1 MNKLKVDYV
10 VGKWTGEVNSLV
22 RYASEIMRGG
32 GDEIDG
38 RLISHNR
45 ELPLPGLRRL
55 PGITTYPFTVR
66 KDARPT
72 SIKHICSHIQA
83 HLLNYLDLRPAVV
96 SCMDVYALEGE
107 EYPRLDRKM
116 MAYSFR
122 GLLKADRIIS
132 ISQFTKNKLLG
143 LFEYREDHIHVI
155 PLGVDHARYYPQAQ
169 REALRGQYGLPRNKR
184 IILYVG
190 SEQPRKN
197 LPTLI
202 KAFAALRKERD
213 DVTLVKVGRPQS
225 AEGRKRVMET
235 IGKQRLERDVFFI
248 DYAAE
253 QDLPGIY
260 NAVDVFVFPSRYE
273 GFGLPP
279 LEAMACGCPVIAS
292 NAASLPEVLG
302 NAAILCQP
310 DDVASLAE
318 QMGKVLTDEAMRD
331 SLISR
336 GLARA
341 AEFDWNKT
349 AGETLKVY
357 HEFV

>member
-1 MNKLKVDYV
+1 VNKLKVDYV
-10 VGKWTGEVNSLV
+10 VGKWAGEVNSLV
-22 RYASEIMRGG
+22 RYAGEIMELS

-38 RLISHNR
+38 RLISQNR

-55 PGITTYPFTVR
+55 PGITSYPFIVHRGVR
-66 KDARPT
+66 PE

-83 HLLNYLDLRPAVV
+83 HLLNYLDLHPAVV

-107 EYPRLDRKM
+107 GYPRLDRKM

-132 ISQFTKNKLLG
+132 ISQFTKNELLR
-143 LFEYREDHIHVI
+143 LFEYREDRIHVI
-155 PLGVDHARYYPQAQ
+155 PLGVDHARYYPLAQ
-169 REALRGQYGLPRNKR
+169 REALRGKYGLPWDKR

-202 KAFAALRKERD
+202 KAFAALRNERD
-213 DVTLVKVGRPQS
+213 DVTLVKVGRSQS
-225 AEGRKRVMET
+225 AEGRKQVME
-235 IGKQRLERDVFFI
+235 IIRKQHLERDVLFI
-248 DYAAE
+248 DYVAE
-253 QDLPGIY
+253 EDLPGIY
-260 NAVDVFVFPSRYE
+260 NAADVFVFPSRYE

-302 NAAILCQP
+302 DAAVLCEP
-310 DDVASLAE
+310 DDAAGLAE
-318 QMGKVLTDEAMRD
+318 QMAKVLTDEAMRD
-331 SLISR
+331 SLIRR

-341 AEFDWNKT
+341 GEFDWTKT
-349 AGETLKVY
+349 AAATLKVY
-357 HEFV
+357 HEFA